1 MKINPVLYQ
10 VFSGELDY
18 KTRRDATQFVQEL
31 TLTAGTHIIP
41 IASVLQAFY
50 SCYNFSDD
58 CKYSE
63 EIFFTLMFG
72 ASVANKA
79 KVTAFAVTLEATP
92 SDVAKPVEVSSP
104 IGLCSDYSAD
114 DIPTQKVSY
123 PLGIFSEYDPYFN
136 D

>member
-1 MKINPVLYQ
+1 
-10 VFSGELDY
+10 
-18 KTRRDATQFVQEL
+18 
-31 TLTAGTHIIP
+31 
-41 IASVLQAFY
+41 
-50 SCYNFSDD
+50 
-58 CKYSE
+58 
-63 EIFFTLMFG
+63 MFG
-72 ASVANKA
+72 ASVANKS

-92 SDVAKPVEVSSP
+92 SDVAKPVEVLSP